1 MADNVQLSPGFG
13 GDVVAADDIA
23 GTKYQRVKI
32 AVGSDGNYDG
42 DASTATP
49 LPVHD
54 VTADILQTLMEEIKA
69 SNEMNQYLL
78 QALLEKTARLDTTD
92 RPYVNISD
100 YGIGGSAFV
109 ASIVNATSNPVSG
122 AVYYRTQEPWNFSDT
137 GSARIYQQILVS

>member
-23 GTKYQRVKI
+23 GTKFQRVKI
-32 AVGSDGNYDG
+32 AVGADGAYDG
-42 DASTATP
+42 DASTTTP

-54 VTADILQTLMEEIKA
+54 ATADVLKTLMEEIKA

-78 QALLEKTARLDTTD
+78 QALLEKAPRLDTTD
-92 RPYVNISD
+92 RSYVNLTD

-109 ASIVNATSNPVSG
+109 SSIVNATSNPVSG
-122 AVYYRTQEPWNFSDT
+122 AVYYKTQEPWNFSDV
-137 GSARIYQQILVS
+137 GSARIYQQIIVS